1 MSDRKQEDAPF
12 FIGWAAPPKQLR
24 GFLAAVAGILIVGF
38 TGLALAIGAAKPD
51 PGPAAFRFDWGRQTV
66 EGILVAKPYPTVTVT
81 KGSERVEVGRTLM
94 LSGQGKRGVQARAGK
109 LDGTLVEASG
119 VILKRGALDLLQ
131 ARGGENGLKAVAADA
146 PHQSTPIADEPL
158 GRWRISGEI
167 CDGKCLAGAM
177 RPGTGLAHKAC
188 ANLCLYGGAP
198 PVMVASE
205 PVEGSQFLLLGDAN
219 GEPLGDGLYDLVAR
233 MVTLEGDLV
242 RRGDLL
248 IFMADLDGAKAAT
261 P

>member
-1 MSDRKQEDAPF
+1 MTDPKSKVF

-24 GFLAAVAGILIVGF
+24 GFLAAIAGLLIVGF
-38 TGLALAIGAAKPD
+38 AGLAVAIGATKFD

-66 EGILVAKPYPTVTVT
+66 EGVLVAKPYPTVTVT
-81 KGSERVEVGRTLM
+81 KGSERVDVGHTLM
-94 LSGQGKRGVQARAGK
+94 LSGPGKRGVQSQAEK
-109 LDGTLVEASG
+109 LDGALVEASG
-119 VILKRGALDLLQ
+119 VMLKRGALDMMQ
-131 ARGGENGLKAVAADA
+131 ARGGANGLKAVEGAA
-146 PHQSTPIADEPL
+146 PGQSTPVADEPL

-198 PVMVASE
+198 PIMVASE
-205 PVEGSQFLLLGDAN
+205 PVEGSQFLLLGNADGA
-219 GEPLGDGLYDLVAR
+219 PLGEELYDLVAR

-248 IFMADLDGAKAAT
+248 IFLADLSAARAAT